1 MLSNKIG
8 KPVEEKKS
16 LTKKELPQKT
26 FTKKNL
32 LEKPFKKTL
41 TKNDTKK
48 DSPKIN
54 VNRMKIFNRWESNV
68 NVADLGLKSYMNVS
82 PILVPKTSG
91 RNVKIRFH
99 KSKNPIVERLINKL
113 MVAGHRGKKHKISSG
128 HNTGKSLRA
137 YKNVMEA
144 FEIVEKELKINPV
157 EAFVKA
163 VENSAPR
170 EEITSIEYGG
180 ARYPQAVDC
189 SPQRRVDIVLRM
201 MVQGCYVACFNKKK
215 TVKRALADE
224 IINAYKND
232 AASSAIAKKNEL
244 ERQADSAR

>member
-1 MLSNKIG
+1 MDKKILNNKIE
-8 KPVEEKKS
+8 KREEKGLIKKELPKKTLTKKEPFKKS
-16 LTKKELPQKT
+16 LTK
-26 FTKKNL
+26 N
-32 LEKPFKKTL
+32 
-41 TKNDTKK
+41 
-48 DSPKIN
+48 KIN
-54 VNRMKIFNRWESNV
+54 KMKIFNKWESNV
-68 NVADLGLKSYMNVS
+68 NVADLGLKGYMNVS

-201 MVQGCYVACFNKKK
+201 MVQGCYIACFNKKK
-215 TVKRALADE
+215 KVSRALADE

-232 AASSAIAKKNEL
+232 STSSAIAKKNEL